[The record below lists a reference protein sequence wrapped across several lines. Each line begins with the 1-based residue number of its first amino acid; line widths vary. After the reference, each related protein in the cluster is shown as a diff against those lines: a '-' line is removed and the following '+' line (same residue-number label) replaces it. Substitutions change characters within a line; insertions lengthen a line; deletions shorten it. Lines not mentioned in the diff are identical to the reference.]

1 MKKTKISAAPKRKAN
16 KGKTRKFKFTTPNA
30 GRILDLGETAMID
43 NAIRKAQ
50 GGAK

>member
-1 MKKTKISAAPKRKAN
+1 VRKTKSSALPKRRAN
-16 KGKTRKFKFTTPNA
+16 KIRKFKFNTPSA
-30 GRILDLGETAMID
+30 GSILDLGETAMID

>member
-1 MKKTKISAAPKRKAN
+1 MTTKISAAPKRKAS
-16 KGKTRKFKFTTPNA
+16 KGKTRTFRFNTPNA

-43 NAIRKAQ
+43 IAIRKAT

>member
-1 MKKTKISAAPKRKAN
+1 MTTKLSAAPKRKAT
-16 KGKTRKFKFTTPNA
+16 KGKTRKFKFNTPNA
-30 GRILDLGETAMID
+30 ASILDLGESSMID